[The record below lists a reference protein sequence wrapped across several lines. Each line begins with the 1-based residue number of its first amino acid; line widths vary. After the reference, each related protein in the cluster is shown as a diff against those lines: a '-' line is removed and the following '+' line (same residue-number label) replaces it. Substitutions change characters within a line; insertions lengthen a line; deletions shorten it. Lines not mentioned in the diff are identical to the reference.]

1 MKVCV
6 SIGVYDAFED
16 LKVSTEILKYN
27 WPKNHELFLL
37 CGYTEESADLISSN
51 INKKFIK
58 TPQHFLQK
66 KLNYQMFYL
75 DI

>member
-37 CGYTEESADLISSN
+37 CGYTQKESADLISSN
-51 INKKFIK
+51 INKNFYK
-58 TPQHFLQK
+58 TPSTLSSK
-66 KLNYQMFYL
+66 KLN
-75 DI
+75 